1 MGFKFKHVFKGA
13 KKLLPIAGAVA
24 GGAFGGPLGASLG
37 GALGGGLSSK
47 NHRLDHALGGGLLGL
62 GHGML
67 SPMLGQSLGL
77 DPSSF
82 LGKGMMMGS
91 PSIGQQLGFGSIGG
105 SAARGAAFS
114 GLQNVGGGSS
124 GGGGLLGGLFGG
136 GAGGGGGSGGMLGG
150 LGGLNGLLLAGA
162 LGGKLLGKSK
172 MPKYGTPENESMQQ
186 AVHRNKHD
194 WGDPSQYF
202 PKINERNPI
211 QYPPEGYRGLAWNF
225 FPTPEEQAQQLKR
238 ATEEIAQYE
247 TNRFAK
253 GGRVHGYYSGK
264 NGGQSDKRAVKLKP
278 DSFIIDA
285 TTLSLAGDGNTEN
298 GAHVVKNWAHSFAKG
313 GFVRDSDYNRKVNA
327 FVSDGEL
334 LLTPKEVSAI
344 GGGNINKGEKRINK
358 MRRGLR
364 KHKGL
369 TKFLPPKS
377 KSLDKYA
384 GIQR

>member
-1 MGFKFKHVFKGA
+1 MGSKLKKIFKKA
-13 KKLLPIAGAVA
+13 LPILGTLA
-24 GGAFGGPLGASLG
+24 GGYLGGPMGASLG

-47 NHRLDHALGGGLLGL
+47 NHRLDHALGGGLMGL

-82 LGKGMMMGS
+82 LGKGAMMGS
-91 PSIGQQLGFGSIGG
+91 PSIGQQMGFGGIGG
-105 SAARGAAFS
+105 SAARGAAFN
-114 GLQNVGGGSS
+114 GLQNVGGSS
-124 GGGGLLGGLFGG
+124 GGRGGMLSGLLGG
-136 GAGGGGGSGGMLGG
+136 GGGGG
-150 LGGLNGLLLAGA
+150 GGLNGLLLAA
-162 LGGKLLGKSK
+162 TLGGKLMGKSK
-172 MPKYGTPENESMQQ
+172 APKYGTPENESMQQ
-186 AVHRNKHD
+186 AVQRNKHD

-202 PKINERNPI
+202 PNIGERNPI

-225 FPTPEEQAQQLKR
+225 FPTPEEQAEQLRR

-247 TNRFAK
+247 TNRYAK
-253 GGRVHGYYSGK
+253 GGRVYGYYSGK

-298 GAHVVKNWAHSFAKG
+298 GVHVVKNWANSFAKG
-313 GFVRDSDYNRKVNA
+313 GFIRDTDYNRKVNA

-334 LLTPKEVSAI
+334 LLSPKEVSAI

-384 GIQR
+384 GIKR